1 MTKTH
6 EYYKIEKG
14 SSMEKADQAVECFL
28 NGYSCSQAV
37 FTAYCEDYGIDKKLG
52 LKLSCPLGG
61 GMGHTGQVCGA
72 VSGAL
77 LVLGLKYGQDDVE
90 DKHSKARN
98 YFTVKEFISRFKA
111 LNGSTNCSQLI
122 QYDLSDDTQLASA
135 RQTDIFQTK
144 CCKYVSDVVKL
155 LEEISSEYD
164 NEK

>member
-1 MTKTH
+1 MDR
-6 EYYKIEKG
+6 
-14 SSMEKADQAVECFL
+14 ADYAVECFS

-90 DKHSKARN
+90 DKHSKTMN
-98 YFTVKEFISRFKA
+98 YLIVKDFINRFKA
-111 LNGSTNCSQLI
+111 LNGSTNCSELI

-135 RQTDIFQTK
+135 RQAGVFKTK
-144 CCKYVSDVVKL
+144 CCNYVSDVVKL
-155 LEEISSEYD
+155 LVEISSEYD
-164 NEK
+164 NVK

>member
-1 MTKTH
+1 MD
-6 EYYKIEKG
+6 
-14 SSMEKADQAVECFL
+14 KADYAVERFL
-28 NGYSCSQAV
+28 NGYSCAQAV

-77 LVLGLKYGQDDVE
+77 LVLGLKYGQDDVA

-98 YFTVKEFISRFKA
+98 YLIVKDFINRFKA
-111 LNGSTNCSQLI
+111 LDGSTSCSELI

-135 RQTDIFQTK
+135 SQTDVFQTK
-144 CCKYVSDVVKL
+144 CCKYVSDAIKL
-155 LEEISSEYD
+155 LEKISSKYD
-164 NEK
+164 NVN